1 MTDNARGEFLLM
13 GNNSFNFVLVT
24 KLKECSAQKEKSNQP
39 NTVILSNNLADLKA
53 EKFRQKN
60 EKRSKKMLLNFSNV
74 KTERLSTELK
84 ILKILLTLR
93 EQENVLELP
102 LAFIE
107 DELKISH
114 NTLKKFLRVLRDA
127 NILKFSLKGLFTL
140 NPDVIDFTD
149 VCVPSALNVLRYNY
163 KVFQSD

>member
-1 MTDNARGEFLLM
+1 
-13 GNNSFNFVLVT
+13 
-24 KLKECSAQKEKSNQP
+24 
-39 NTVILSNNLADLKA
+39 
-53 EKFRQKN
+53 
-60 EKRSKKMLLNFSNV
+60 MLINFSNV
-74 KTERLSTELK
+74 KTESLSTELK
-84 ILKILLTLR
+84 ILKILLMLR

-127 NILKFSLKGLFTL
+127 NVLKFSLKGLFTL

-149 VCVPSALNVLRYNY
+149 ICVPSALNVLRYNY
-163 KVFQSD
+163 KVFISD